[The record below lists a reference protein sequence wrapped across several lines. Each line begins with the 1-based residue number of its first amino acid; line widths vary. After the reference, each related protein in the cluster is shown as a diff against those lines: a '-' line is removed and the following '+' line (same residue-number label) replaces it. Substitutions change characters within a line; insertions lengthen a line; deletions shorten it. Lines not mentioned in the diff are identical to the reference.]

1 MPWMPVN
8 IMSIRSEFVL
18 LTLQD
23 NCNFKALCQRFGIST
38 KTGYKWRQR
47 YLDTPQEGFQDRSR
61 RPKSSPTLTTAE
73 IEALVVDLRQ
83 KHPVWGGRKRHRRLL
98 ELGHVDVPAPSTIT
112 NILHRHG
119 LICAKASEQAQHW
132 LRFEHDQP
140 NALWQID
147 FKGNFNTA
155 QQMCFPLTLLDDHS
169 RFNLT
174 LTACGQ
180 TTAAIVQTHL
190 TDVFLRYGLP
200 ARINA
205 DNGSPWGSPSD
216 ASHGISQLSIWLIRL
231 GIHVSHSRPGHPQT
245 NGKEERFHRTLK
257 AEVLNGRAFRDL
269 AHVQHAFND
278 WRTVYNEQR
287 PHEALGLATP
297 ITRYKPSLIAMPS
310 ALPEIEYGP
319 NDQVITVG
327 WGGEVK
333 LQNHKFKVSSAL
345 HRLPIAL
352 RADSLND
359 GVFDLYFCHQHFGRI
374 DLNTLQLNN

>member
-1 MPWMPVN
+1 MN
-8 IMSIRSEFVL
+8 TLSIRSEFVL

-23 NCNFKALCQRFGIST
+23 NYNFKALCQRFGIST

-47 YLDTPQEGFQDRSR
+47 YLDNPPE
-61 RPKSSPTLTTAE
+61 
-73 IEALVVDLRQ
+73 
-83 KHPVWGGRKRHRRLL
+83 
-98 ELGHVDVPAPSTIT
+98 VPAPSTIT

-119 LICAKASEQAQHW
+119 LIFAQAREQAQHW
-132 LRFEHDQP
+132 QRFEHDQP

-155 QQMCFPLTLLDDHS
+155 QKMCFPLTLLDDYS
-169 RFNLT
+169 RFTLT
-174 LTACGQ
+174 LTACGK

-205 DNGSPWGSPSD
+205 DG
-216 ASHGISQLSIWLIRL
+216 
-231 GIHVSHSRPGHPQT
+231 HSQT

-257 AEVLNGRAFRDL
+257 AEVLNGRAFSDL
-269 AHVQHAFND
+269 AHVQYAFND
-278 WRTVYNEQR
+278 WGTVYNEQR

-297 ITRYKPSLIAMPS
+297 ITRYKLSLIAMPS

-333 LQNHKFKVSSAL
+333 LQNHKFKVFSAL
-345 HRLPIAL
+345 HR
-352 RADSLND
+352 
-359 GVFDLYFCHQHFGRI
+359 
-374 DLNTLQLNN
+374 